1 MAKIA
6 NENLYI
12 AKPNGVFSICV
23 FLDLSTAFET
33 IDCFLHEIL
42 SPLTSMHHWLW
53 FSSFSK
59 VFPPQSTQ
67 RLLFSAFFFKA
78 GGLSYHLWADTSHI
92 HIYSPV
98 PSPALLSSTSDYFLG
113 TFLGVPH
120 THIKLKMFITELII
134 SLSPP
139 PARLP
144 VSPAQLPALMTLRT
158 SLRPKVI
165 LDSSYL
171 S

>member
-1 MAKIA
+1 MESFQSAYSLTSPPPLKLLIA
-6 NENLYI
+6 FFM
-12 AKPNGVFSICV
+12 KS
-23 FLDLSTAFET
+23 
-33 IDCFLHEIL
+33 
-42 SPLTSMHHWLW
+42 SPLWLPHITG
-53 FSSFSK
+53 FGFLPSP

-67 RLLFSAFFFKA
+67 RLLFSAYFFKA

-92 HIYSPV
+92 HIYRPV

-120 THIKLKMFITELII
+120 THIKLTMFITELII
-134 SLSPP
+134 SLSSP

-165 LDSSYL
+165 RDSSYL
-171 S
+171 SWSPHPGNCTS